1 MQDLIR
7 QHLVRSQQQM
17 KRQAD
22 KNRSQRSFAV
32 GDWVYLKL
40 QPYVQSSVLPRANH
54 KLSFKYFGPY
64 QITATVG
71 AVAYRLALP
80 AASKIHPVV
89 HVSQLKLAAGYKG
102 PVPATLPTDLP
113 EFAIPIQVLQTRG
126 VTKGSRF
133 VQQVLV
139 EWSGLP
145 RDLATWED
153 LEALRQCFPFVPAW
167 GQVGLKGEG
176 MLQPLYHRRSI
187 HRSRPFVASLEEDC
201 VVRTSDWRARS
212 GSDLCVSVA
221 WGCVPVVCAS
231 GCH

>member
-1 MQDLIR
+1 MQDLIHQR
-7 QHLVRSQQQM
+7 LVRSQQRM

-22 KNRSQRSFAV
+22 KNRSERLFAI

-40 QPYVQSSVLPRANH
+40 QPYVQSSVLPRAHH

-64 QITATVG
+64 RITATVRK
-71 AVAYRLALP
+71 VAYRLALR

-113 EFAIPIQVLQTRG
+113 DFAIPIQVLQTRG
-126 VTKGSRF
+126 ITKGSRF

-153 LEALRQCFPFVPAW
+153 LEALRQCFPYAPAW
-167 GQVGLKGEG
+167 GQAGLQGG
-176 MLQPLYHRRSI
+176 GNVTAHLPPADTPWRPPLRREPG
-187 HRSRPFVASLEEDC
+187 RRERRAN
-201 VVRTSDWRARS
+201 VRLAGPEWK
-212 GSDLCVSVA
+212 
-221 WGCVPVVCAS
+221 
-231 GCH
+231 